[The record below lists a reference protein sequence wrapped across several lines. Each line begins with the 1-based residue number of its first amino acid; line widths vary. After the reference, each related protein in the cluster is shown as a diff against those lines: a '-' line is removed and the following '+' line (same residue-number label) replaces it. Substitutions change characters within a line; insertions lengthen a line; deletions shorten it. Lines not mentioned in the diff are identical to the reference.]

1 MWCQGPKDLIIIKP
15 WVVQSDEKGDL
26 VYRYLTNTKKQYPKK
41 KIPKELIY
49 MVKGIE
55 TTYTDFTRKTARY
68 PKRREKEYLMLG
80 LMNEAGEVGGA
91 FKKEIRDH
99 IDNTEL
105 IIDEMG
111 DVLWYLNTSL

>member
-1 MWCQGPKDLIIIKP
+1 
-15 WVVQSDEKGDL
+15 
-26 VYRYLTNTKKQYPKK
+26 
-41 KIPKELIY
+41 
-49 MVKGIE
+49 MVTGIE

-91 FKKEIRDH
+91 FKKEIRDNV
-99 IDNTEL
+99 DNTDL

-111 DVLWYLNTSL
+111 DVLWYLTRLCDVYDIRISELMTNNISKLMGRMSPEEAKAYREEA

>member
-1 MWCQGPKDLIIIKP
+1 
-15 WVVQSDEKGDL
+15 
-26 VYRYLTNTKKQYPKK
+26 
-41 KIPKELIY
+41 

-91 FKKEIRDH
+91 YKKEIRDH
-99 IDNTEL
+99 KDNTEL

-111 DVLWYLNTSL
+111 DVLWYLTRLCDVYNITISELMTNNIDKLFSRMTPEEAKAYRERHHL